1 MTRTRCAL
9 AIFALATS
17 ACGAQTPATPA
28 ASGES
33 TDTQAVS
40 SIEDVQGAVIQI
52 VAEGS
57 FVQPA
62 GSLAAY
68 EEVEGAGFGSG
79 FIIDPSGLAVTNN
92 HVVTGNATLEVF
104 VGGSDESVNAT
115 VVGVSEC
122 SDLAL
127 IDLEGDGYPF
137 LAWDDGEVTAGR
149 EVRAAG
155 FPLGDPEF
163 TLTSGIISKANA
175 SGETN
180 WASVDGVVEHDANIQ
195 PGNSGGPLVDATTAR
210 VVAIN
215 YAGGDPGT
223 GVEQFYAISVELAR
237 PVVEELKNGDVD
249 SLGINGQAVVDEES
263 GVAGI
268 WVAGVDTDS
277 PAGELGLQGGDII
290 EKIEGLSMGTDGTM
304 SDYCQVLNSR
314 EPDDKLSVQVL
325 RFEENARLEGQFNGD
340 ELTAFVPI
348 STDAEE
354 ETGTLP
360 EDTEYSDYV
369 AVSDDSGTITVEVP
383 VDWADVDGRPYVLDD
398 GTELSNVQAAPD
410 LEAFLTRWDVPGLS
424 LTAAT
429 DIGAGIDTASLLDEF
444 SADAAAA
451 CTDGGRDD
459 YDDGLYTGQVQYF
472 TDCGGT
478 TAATAFIVAR
488 PAGDEFIALVQVQ
501 MVTEADFAALDRIV
515 ATFVVNI

>member
-1 MTRTRCAL
+1 MTRTCLALAVFAL
-9 AIFALATS
+9 AIT
-17 ACGAQTPATPA
+17 ACGGQTPATSSSASAGSA
-28 ASGES
+28 AI
-33 TDTQAVS
+33 DN
-40 SIEDVQGAVIQI
+40 IEDLQGAVVQI

-57 FVQPA
+57 FAEPA
-62 GSLAAY
+62 GTLAAY
-68 EEVEGAGFGSG
+68 EEFEGAGFGSG

-137 LAWDDGEVTAGR
+137 LAWDEGEISAGR

-163 TLTSGIISKANA
+163 TITSGIISKADA
-175 SGETN
+175 SGDTN
-180 WASVDGVVEHDANIQ
+180 WASVDAVIEHDANIQ
-195 PGNSGGPLVDATTAR
+195 PGNSGGPLVDAATAR
-210 VVAIN
+210 VVAVN

-223 GVEQFYAISVELAR
+223 GVQQFFAISADLAR
-237 PVVEELKNGDVD
+237 PLVEELKDGDVD
-249 SLGINGQAVVDEES
+249 SLGINGLAVVDEES
-263 GVAGI
+263 GVSGI
-268 WVAGVDTDS
+268 WVAGVDTNS
-277 PAGELGLQGGDII
+277 PAGDIGLRGGDII

-314 EPDDKLSVQVL
+314 NPEDRLAVQVL

-340 ELTAFVPI
+340 ELTAYVPI
-348 STDAEE
+348 STEAEE

-360 EDTEYSDYV
+360 ESSEYSGYTS
-369 AVSDDSGTITVEVP
+369 VSDDSGTITVDVP
-383 VDWADVDGRPYVLDD
+383 VEWADVDGTPIVLDD

-410 LEAFLTRWDVPGLS
+410 LEGFRTRWDVPGLS

-429 DIGAGIDTASLLDEF
+429 DLGAGIDTATLLDEF
-444 SADAAAA
+444 SADAASA

-478 TAATAFIVAR
+478 STATAFIVAR
-488 PAGDEFIALVQVQ
+488 PAGDEFIALVEVQ
-501 MVTEADFAALDRIV
+501 MVTEADFAALDRII
-515 ATFVVNI
+515 ATFIVNI